1 MSTSEQQQRQQQ
13 PNESKVISGKKAED
27 GMMLPL
33 NEALSGLYD
42 SNGNKITFQPS
53 EPFAN
58 DPNNVSPFYYYE
70 DKQNNKSYT
79 LSFEPPHGLVTLR
92 VSAMPQQ
99 QQQSAASPDTTKEIG
114 QYQKEYAQQKEKEEE
129 ENRRRTES
137 ALEQAKADRSET
149 SSKKGSKK

>member
-1 MSTSEQQQRQQQ
+1 
-13 PNESKVISGKKAED
+13 
-27 GMMLPL
+27 MLPL

-58 DPNNVSPFYYYE
+58 DPSNVPPFYCYE
-70 DKQNNKSYT
+70 DTQNNKSYT
-79 LSFEPPHGLVTLR
+79 LSFEPPHVLVTLR

-99 QQQSAASPDTTKEIG
+99 QQHNAASPNTTKEIG

-129 ENRRRTES
+129 NRRRTES
-137 ALEQAKADRSET
+137 ALEHAKADRSET

>member
-1 MSTSEQQQRQQQ
+1 MSTSEQQQQ

-27 GMMLPL
+27 DMMLPL
-33 NEALSGLYD
+33 DEALSGLYD
-42 SNGNKITFQPS
+42 SDGNKITFQPS

-58 DPNNVSPFYYYE
+58 DPSNVPPFYYYE
-70 DKQNNKSYT
+70 DTQNNKSYT

-99 QQQSAASPDTTKEIG
+99 QQQQNAASPNTTKEIG

-129 ENRRRTES
+129 EEENRRRTVS
-137 ALEQAKADRSET
+137 IRTGKSR
-149 SSKKGSKK
+149 